1 MQLAKK
7 KKKNNSTV
15 KTIISLVIGINT
27 AQIPVKIE
35 NPQHNKDE
43 ALLVYPPTFSHTAA
57 PAILPV
63 KGPTKDTT
71 EYTEAFANLP
81 SWPKTFWK

>member
-15 KTIISLVIGINT
+15 NIIISLVIGINT
-27 AQIPVKIE
+27 AQIPVNTE
-35 NPQHNKDE
+35 NPQHNKEE
-43 ALLVYPPTFSHTAA
+43 ALFAYPPTYSHTAA

-63 KGPTKDTT
+63 KGPTKETI
-71 EYTEAFANLP
+71 EYTEAFAILP
-81 SWPKTFWK
+81 S